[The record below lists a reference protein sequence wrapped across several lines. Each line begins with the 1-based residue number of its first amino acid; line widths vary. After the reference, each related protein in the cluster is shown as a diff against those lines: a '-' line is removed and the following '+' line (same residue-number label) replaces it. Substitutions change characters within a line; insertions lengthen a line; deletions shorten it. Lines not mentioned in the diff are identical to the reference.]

1 MRANIR
7 ATMQLT
13 YDPAEGAKKTGM
25 IITLTG
31 DTDARSTELVALGF
45 CRNPYDRPEWTKYL
59 DLTDGDAW
67 TGASTELF
75 LNFALALR
83 ETLGITQITR
93 QNF

>member
-59 DLTDGDAW
+59 DLTDGDANAI
-67 TGASTELF
+67 TKPVL
-75 LNFALALR
+75 LALR